1 MDKKS
6 IIDLLP
12 SQIPLEKYLVVEK
25 KFDPDPKKSAYGI
38 TVLFVYLY
46 LSLPIDSLQECT

>member
-12 SQIPLEKYLVVEK
+12 SQIPLEKYIVVEK